1 MRKRL
6 PSTQALQAFEAAARH
21 ESFTRAAQELSLT
34 QGAVCRQVAGLEAL
48 VGVPL
53 FQRARRGVRLTDAGE
68 RYSRLVRRQLDA
80 LERDTQAV
88 MAHQGG
94 GVLEL
99 AVVPTFATRW
109 LLPRLAALRAERPGL
124 QVNMATRTHPFLFED
139 TEFDAAIYS
148 GDPRWPGTQ
157 AHFLMRENPVPVCS
171 PELARGPL
179 DAADIAALPLLQQST
194 RPTAWREWFASA
206 GVAAPAA
213 LAGMRLEL
221 FSMLSQAAGDGLGVA
236 LIPPFLIQR
245 ELAQGTLAVLNPH
258 SGPGQRAF
266 HLIVPERK
274 AGLPALAHFRD
285 WLVDQARGDAG
296 PDDGGRA
303 EAPAA
308 GAIVQA
314 PGLTASSPPR
324 PGTARN
330 GPPASRPGP
339 R

>member
-34 QGAVCRQVAGLEAL
+34 QGAICRQIAGLEAL

-80 LERDTQAV
+80 LERDTQAI

-109 LLPRLAALRAERPGL
+109 LLPRLTALRIERPGL
-124 QVNMATRTHPFLFED
+124 PVNNSPRTHPFLFED

-171 PELARGPL
+171 PRLARGPL
-179 DAADIAALPLLQQST
+179 DASGIAALPLLQQST
-194 RPTAWREWFASA
+194 RPTAWREWFTSA
-206 GVAAPAA
+206 GVAVPAA
-213 LAGMRLEL
+213 MAGMRLEL
-221 FSMLSQAAGDGLGVA
+221 FFMLSQAAGDGLGGA
-236 LIPPFLIQR
+236 LVSPFLIQK
-245 ELAQGTLAVLNPH
+245 ELARGTLAVLNPH

-266 HLIVPERK
+266 HLIIPERK
-274 AGLPALAHFRD
+274 ASLPSLMHFRD
-285 WLVDQARGDAG
+285 WLVGQARGDAS
-296 PDDGGRA
+296 PDGEDVDA
-303 EAPAA
+303 TP
-308 GAIVQA
+308 
-314 PGLTASSPPR
+314 PGLTASSPSP
-324 PGTARN
+324 PATARS
-330 GPPASRPGP
+330 GPPASRPAP

>member
-34 QGAVCRQVAGLEAL
+34 QGAICRQVAGLEAL

-68 RYSRLVRRQLDA
+68 RYGRLVRRQLDA
-80 LERDTQAV
+80 LERDTQAI
-88 MAHQGG
+88 MAHQSG

-109 LLPRLAALRAERPGL
+109 LLPRLAGLRAARPGL
-124 QVNMATRTHPFLFED
+124 QINLVTGTRPFLFED

-148 GDPRWPGTQ
+148 GDPRWPGTR

-171 PELARGPL
+171 PLLAAGPL
-179 DAADIAALPLLQQST
+179 DAGAIAALPLLQQST

-206 GVAAPAA
+206 GVAAPSDM
-213 LAGMRLEL
+213 AGMRLEL
-221 FSMLSQAAGDGLGVA
+221 FSMLAQAASDGLGVA
-236 LIPPFLIQR
+236 LIPPFLIQQ
-245 ELAQGTLAVLNPH
+245 ELAQGALAVLNPH

-274 AGLPALAHFRD
+274 ASLPALVHFRD
-285 WLVDQARGDAG
+285 WLVEQARGDG
-296 PDDGGRA
+296 
-303 EAPAA
+303 AA
-308 GAIVQA
+308 AD
-314 PGLTASSPPR
+314 GLTASGPP
-324 PGTARN
+324 
-330 GPPASRPGP
+330 PPASA
-339 R
+339 